1 MRVLFIYPNQM
12 YTGDKIV
19 FNYGVACLS
28 ALLKDNGHDCQL
40 IQCNNCDTD
49 TKIMEKTIKQF
60 QPHLIALSS
69 VSSHMVLTRNIIS
82 YLKKFHSS
90 TPVILGGIHATV
102 SPDDA
107 IKIDH

>member
-40 IQCNNCDTD
+40 IQCHNCDTD
-49 TKIMEKTIKQF
+49 TNHSSL
-60 QPHLIALSS
+60 PCHLFLVIWCLHEILFLISKNFTA
-69 VSSHMVLTRNIIS
+69 VHQS
-82 YLKKFHSS
+82 YLE
-90 TPVILGGIHATV
+90 V
-102 SPDDA
+102 SMLLLA
-107 IKIDH
+107 LMTLLK